1 MRMPRWLAFC
11 VAVACCLGFAG
22 APVFAPVFAQAP
34 LPDNVAQTPPPP
46 PPGQN
51 ATLDSLRAVR
61 GASMDVRLYTYGPGD
76 AVFERFGHIALAVR
90 DTLTG
95 EDLAFNWGMFD
106 FQQPNFIGRFLT
118 GDTRYWMEGY
128 NTEAFNAVYRAE
140 NRRIREQRLA
150 LTPMQR
156 GALYDYV
163 AWNAQEGNKYYRYD
177 YYNDNC
183 STRVRDA
190 LDWLLN
196 GELQSQWHTAPQ
208 SRTWRGETARITA
221 DNLPVFVGIHL
232 ALGRRADAPLTAWQS
247 AFLPEHLADALATTR
262 VGNQRLV
269 TADSV
274 IFAANRAPM
283 PAIAPQPVVLAAFI
297 GFGLAALLYLWAG
310 SSDVP
315 DVPTASRVSAKP
327 EARGAG
333 RSSPKSSSR
342 GLSIVGVLWYFTG
355 GVLGTALL
363 LAGTVTK
370 HKPYMGSNMSV
381 LLISPLLLVAAC
393 LWPWRDSAGRAGKA
407 ARASSALVAICA
419 MLGWLGLVVPGLMQ
433 GSMVV
438 ALVIAPIHVGFALA
452 AWRRQL
458 PPVLRA

>member
-1 MRMPRWLAFC
+1 MRMRRWLALY

-22 APVFAPVFAQAP
+22 APLFTPVLAQAP

-61 GASMDVRLYTYGPGD
+61 GASIEVRLYTYGPGD

-106 FQQPNFIGRFLT
+106 FQQPNFLGRFLT
-118 GDTRYWMEGY
+118 GDTRYWMAGY

-163 AWNAQEGNKYYRYD
+163 AWNAQEANKYYRYD

-190 LDWLLN
+190 LDWVLN
-196 GELQSQWHTAPQ
+196 GALQTQWHTAPLE
-208 SRTWRGETARITA
+208 RTWRGETARITA

-283 PAIAPQPVVLAAFI
+283 PATAPQPVLLAAFI

-315 DVPTASRVSAKP
+315 DVPITSRAAARTEAKSAT
-327 EARGAG
+327 R
-333 RSSPKSSSR
+333 SSSR
-342 GLSIVGVLWYFTG
+342 GLSIVGVLWYLTG

-370 HKPYMGSNMSV
+370 HEPYMGSNLSV
-381 LLISPLLLVAAC
+381 LLISPLLLLAAVT
-393 LWPWRDSAGRAGKA
+393 WPWREQAGRMGKV
-407 ARASSALVAICA
+407 ARGSSALVAVSA
-419 MLGWLGLVVPGLMQ
+419 MAGWLGLVVPSLMQ

-438 ALVIAPIHVGFALA
+438 ALVIAPIHVGLALA

>member
-1 MRMPRWLAFC
+1 MRMRRWLALC

-22 APVFAPVFAQAP
+22 APLFTPVLAQAP

-61 GASMDVRLYTYGPGD
+61 GASIEVRLYTYGPGD

-106 FQQPNFIGRFLT
+106 FQQPNFLGRFLT
-118 GDTRYWMEGY
+118 GDTRYWMAGY

-163 AWNAQEGNKYYRYD
+163 AWNAQEANKYYRYD

-190 LDWLLN
+190 LDWVLN
-196 GELQSQWHTAPQ
+196 GALQSQWHTAPLE
-208 SRTWRGETARITA
+208 RTWRGETARITA

-283 PAIAPQPVVLAAFI
+283 PATAPQPVLLAAFI

-315 DVPTASRVSAKP
+315 DVPITSRAAARTEAKSAT
-327 EARGAG
+327 R
-333 RSSPKSSSR
+333 SSSR
-342 GLSIVGVLWYFTG
+342 GLSIVGVLWYLTG

-370 HKPYMGSNMSV
+370 HEPYMGSNLSV
-381 LLISPLLLVAAC
+381 LLISPLLLLAAVT
-393 LWPWRDSAGRAGKA
+393 WPWREQAGRMGKV
-407 ARASSALVAICA
+407 ARGSSALVAVSA
-419 MLGWLGLVVPGLMQ
+419 MAGWLGLVVPGLMQ

-438 ALVIAPIHVGFALA
+438 ALVIAPIHVGLALA

>member
-1 MRMPRWLAFC
+1 MRMRRWLALC

-22 APVFAPVFAQAP
+22 APLFTPVLAQAP

-61 GASMDVRLYTYGPGD
+61 GASIEVRLYTYGPGD

-106 FQQPNFIGRFLT
+106 FQQPNFLGRFLT
-118 GDTRYWMEGY
+118 GDTRYWMAGY

-163 AWNAQEGNKYYRYD
+163 AWNAQEANKYYRYD

-190 LDWLLN
+190 LDWVLN
-196 GELQSQWHTAPQ
+196 GALQSQWHTAPLE
-208 SRTWRGETARITA
+208 RTWRGETARITA

-283 PAIAPQPVVLAAFI
+283 PVTAPQPVLLAAFI

-315 DVPTASRVSAKP
+315 DVPITSRAAARTEAKSAT
-327 EARGAG
+327 R
-333 RSSPKSSSR
+333 SSSR
-342 GLSIVGVLWYFTG
+342 GLSIVGVLWYLTG

-370 HKPYMGSNMSV
+370 HEPYMGSNLSV
-381 LLISPLLLVAAC
+381 LLISPLLLLAAVT
-393 LWPWRDSAGRAGKA
+393 WPWREQAGRMGKV
-407 ARASSALVAICA
+407 ARGSSALVAVSA
-419 MLGWLGLVVPGLMQ
+419 MAGWLGLVVPGLMQ

-438 ALVIAPIHVGFALA
+438 ALVIAPIHVGLALA

>member
-1 MRMPRWLAFC
+1 MRMRRWLALC

-22 APVFAPVFAQAP
+22 APLFTPVLAQAP

-61 GASMDVRLYTYGPGD
+61 GASIEVRLYTYGPGD

-106 FQQPNFIGRFLT
+106 FQQPNFLGRFLT
-118 GDTRYWMEGY
+118 GDTRYWMAGY

-163 AWNAQEGNKYYRYD
+163 AWNAQEANKYYRYD

-190 LDWLLN
+190 LDWVLN
-196 GELQSQWHTAPQ
+196 GALQTQWHTAPLE
-208 SRTWRGETARITA
+208 RTWRGETARITA

-283 PAIAPQPVVLAAFI
+283 PATAPQPVLLAAFI

-315 DVPTASRVSAKP
+315 DVPITSRAAARTEAKSAT
-327 EARGAG
+327 R
-333 RSSPKSSSR
+333 SSSR
-342 GLSIVGVLWYFTG
+342 GLSIVGVLWYLTG

-370 HKPYMGSNMSV
+370 HEPYMGSNLSV
-381 LLISPLLLVAAC
+381 LLISPLLLLAAVT
-393 LWPWRDSAGRAGKA
+393 WPWREQAGRMGKV
-407 ARASSALVAICA
+407 ARGSSALVAVSA
-419 MLGWLGLVVPGLMQ
+419 MAGWLGLVVPGLMQ

-438 ALVIAPIHVGFALA
+438 ALVIAPIHVGLALA

>member
-1 MRMPRWLAFC
+1 MRMPRWLALC
-11 VAVACCLGFAG
+11 VAVACCLGFAA
-22 APVFAPVFAQAP
+22 APLFTPVLAQAP

-61 GASMDVRLYTYGPGD
+61 GASIEVRLYTYGPGD

-106 FQQPNFIGRFLT
+106 FQQPNFYGRFLT
-118 GDTRYWMEGY
+118 GDTRYWMAGY

-163 AWNAQEGNKYYRYD
+163 AWNAQEANKYYRYD

-190 LDWLLN
+190 LDWVLN
-196 GELQSQWHTAPQ
+196 GALQSQWHTAPLE
-208 SRTWRGETARITA
+208 RTWRGETARITA

-283 PAIAPQPVVLAAFI
+283 PATAPQPVLLAAFI

-315 DVPTASRVSAKP
+315 DVPITSRAAARTEAKSAT
-327 EARGAG
+327 R
-333 RSSPKSSSR
+333 SSSR
-342 GLSIVGVLWYFTG
+342 GLSIVGVLWYLTG

-370 HKPYMGSNMSV
+370 HEPYMGSNLSV
-381 LLISPLLLVAAC
+381 LLISPLLLLAGVT
-393 LWPWRDSAGRAGKA
+393 WPWREQAGRMGKV
-407 ARASSALVAICA
+407 ARGSSALVAVSA
-419 MLGWLGLVVPGLMQ
+419 MAGWLGLVVPGLMQ

-438 ALVIAPIHVGFALA
+438 ALVIAPIHVGLALA

>member
-1 MRMPRWLAFC
+1 MRMPRWLVNC
-11 VAVACCLGFAG
+11 VTVACCLGFAG
-22 APVFAPVFAQAP
+22 APVCAPLFAQAP
-34 LPDNVAQTPPPP
+34 LPDNVAQTPRPA

-51 ATLDSLRAVR
+51 ATLDSLRAAR
-61 GASMDVRLYTYGPGD
+61 GASMEVRLYTYGPGD
-76 AVFERFGHIALAVR
+76 AVFERFGHVALAIR
-90 DTLTG
+90 DSLSG

-106 FQQPNFIGRFLT
+106 FQQPNFYGRFLT
-118 GDTRYWMEGY
+118 GDTRYWMAGY
-128 NTEAFNAVYRAE
+128 NTDAFNAVYRAE
-140 NRRIREQRLA
+140 NRSIREQRLA
-150 LTPMQR
+150 LTPLQR
-156 GALYDYV
+156 GALYDFM
-163 AWNAQEGNKYYRYD
+163 AWNAQEVNKYYRYD

-190 LDWLLN
+190 LDWVLN
-196 GELQSQWHTAPQ
+196 GALQSQWHTAPLA
-208 SRTWRGETARITA
+208 RTWRGETARITA

-232 ALGRRADAPLTAWQS
+232 ALGRPADVPLTTWQS

-269 TADSV
+269 IADSV
-274 IFAANRAPM
+274 INAASRAPL
-283 PAIAPQPVVLAAFI
+283 PATAPQPVVLAAFI

-315 DVPTASRVSAKP
+315 DVPTASRATAKA
-327 EARGAG
+327 ESRGAS
-333 RSSPKSSSR
+333 RSSSR
-342 GLSIVGVLWYFTG
+342 GLSIVGVVWYFSG

-370 HKPYMGSNMSV
+370 HTPYMGSNLSV

-393 LWPWRDSAGRAGKA
+393 LWPWRDHPGRAGRL
-407 ARASSALVAICA
+407 ARGSSALVAISA

-458 PPVLRA
+458 PPALRA

>member
-1 MRMPRWLAFC
+1 MRMRRWLALC

-22 APVFAPVFAQAP
+22 APLFTPVLAQAP

-61 GASMDVRLYTYGPGD
+61 GASIEVRLYTYGPGD

-106 FQQPNFIGRFLT
+106 FQQPNFLGRFLT
-118 GDTRYWMEGY
+118 GDTRYWMAGY

-163 AWNAQEGNKYYRYD
+163 AWNAQEANKYYRYD

-190 LDWLLN
+190 LDWVLN
-196 GELQSQWHTAPQ
+196 GALQTQWHTAPLE
-208 SRTWRGETARITA
+208 RTWRGETARITA

-274 IFAANRAPM
+274 VFAANRAPM
-283 PAIAPQPVVLAAFI
+283 PATAPQPVLLAAFI

-315 DVPTASRVSAKP
+315 DVPITSRAAARTEAKK
-327 EARGAG
+327 ATR
-333 RSSPKSSSR
+333 SSSR
-342 GLSIVGVLWYFTG
+342 GLSIVGVLWYLTG

-370 HKPYMGSNMSV
+370 HEPYMGSNLSV
-381 LLISPLLLVAAC
+381 LLISPLLLLAAVT
-393 LWPWRDSAGRAGKA
+393 WPWREQAGRVGKV
-407 ARASSALVAICA
+407 ARGSSALVAVSA
-419 MLGWLGLVVPGLMQ
+419 MAGWLGLVVPGLMQ

-438 ALVIAPIHVGFALA
+438 ALVIAPIHVGLALA

>member
-1 MRMPRWLAFC
+1 MRMRRWLTLCA
-11 VAVACCLGFAG
+11 AVACCLGFAV

-61 GASMDVRLYTYGPGD
+61 GASMEVRLFTYGPGD
-76 AVFERFGHIALAVR
+76 AVFERFGHIALAIR

-95 EDLAFNWGMFD
+95 EDLAFNWGMFG
-106 FQQPNFIGRFLT
+106 FGEPQFLWRFLT
-118 GDTRYWMEGY
+118 GDTRYWMAGY
-128 NTEAFNAVYRAE
+128 NTDAFNVVYREE
-140 NRRIREQRLA
+140 NRSIRAQRLA

-163 AWNAQEGNKYYRYD
+163 AWNAQDANKYYRYD

-190 LDWLLN
+190 LDWVLN
-196 GELQSQWHTAPQ
+196 GALQSQWHTAPLAR
-208 SRTWRGETARITA
+208 SWRGETARITA

-232 ALGRRADAPLTAWQS
+232 ALGRQADAPLTAWQS
-247 AFLPEHLADALATTR
+247 AFLPEHLADALADTR

-269 TADSV
+269 TSDSV

-283 PAIAPQPVVLAAFI
+283 PATAPQPVVLAAFI

-315 DVPTASRVSAKP
+315 DVPTASRAAAKA
-327 EARGAG
+327 ESRGAA
-333 RSSPKSSSR
+333 RSSSR
-342 GLSIVGVLWYFTG
+342 GLSVVGVLWYLTG

-370 HKPYMGSNMSV
+370 HKPYMGSNLSV
-381 LLISPLLLVAAC
+381 LLISPLLLLAAV
-393 LWPWRDSAGRAGKA
+393 LWPWRDNPGRAGRL
-407 ARASSALVAICA
+407 ARGSSALVAISA

-458 PPVLRA
+458 PPALRA